1 MKNNFFLFVI
11 LCSLFSCGRQ
21 KTTSDPAQ
29 ENAKYSHNF
38 TKLFAMKIK
47 DKYNL
52 TMDASG
58 GSYYILM
65 ASFEAPFSCQ
75 KNQTRKLLFQ
85 CADECLK
92 MMNADPKMKTIKR
105 KKSAVSATKSEWT
118 KEVDFDYSNLK
129 FIIGF
134 KDDKKEHDPPNINFA
149 SFAEDGISYFIY
161 DVKKQDE
168 VFFFHESLDEA
179 LEKIKSE

>member
-1 MKNNFFLFVI
+1 MKNNFFLFLI
-11 LCSLFSCGRQ
+11 LCSLFSCWRQ
-21 KTTSDPAQ
+21 KTTSEPAQ

-65 ASFEAPFSCQ
+65 ASFEAPFSCK

-92 MMNADPKMKTIKR
+92 MMNADPKIKTIKR
-105 KKSAVSATKSEWT
+105 KKSADSITKSEWT
-118 KEVDFDYSNLK
+118 KKSISTIQTLNLSSDSK
-129 FIIGF
+129 MI
-134 KDDKKEHDPPNINFA
+134 KKNMILQ
-149 SFAEDGISYFIY
+149 ISILLLFR
-161 DVKKQDE
+161 KR
-168 VFFFHESLDEA
+168 A
-179 LEKIKSE
+179 